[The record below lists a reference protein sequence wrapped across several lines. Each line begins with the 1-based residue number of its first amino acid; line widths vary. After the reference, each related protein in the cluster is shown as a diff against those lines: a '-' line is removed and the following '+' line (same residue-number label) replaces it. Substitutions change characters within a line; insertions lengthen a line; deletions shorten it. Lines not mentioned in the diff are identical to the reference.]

1 MFCMPHLTSVNSPHP
16 STPLPPVC
24 TFKFQCVCWLVGG
37 RFNFRRAP
45 NRLYFVLEV
54 VCTVHAYGTSSR
66 TDELRDVRSKS
77 ALTQASVCVRIDAAL
92 GGQIP
97 YF

>member
-1 MFCMPHLTSVNSPHP
+1 MFFMPDLTSVNSPHP
-16 STPLPPVC
+16 STPLPSVC

-45 NRLYFVLEV
+45 NRLFFVLEV
-54 VCTVHAYGTSSR
+54 VCTVHAYGTSLR
-66 TDELRDVRSKS
+66 IDELRDVRCRPRC
-77 ALTQASVCVRIDAAL
+77 VCIDAAL

-97 YF
+97 YD